1 MRTKI
6 VSLLVLLL
14 LARHAEAQFRPY
26 TLFPLSAPLT
36 NPALVAAGDYA
47 QVTAHYRAS
56 RGAGYQVPS
65 LSYVHPLYGK
75 ARGDRYGGLG
85 FSLISQP
92 AGLYR
97 VTGAMGGL
105 GYQVLLGAR
114 HALAGGLQ
122 LGLINK
128 RIDPGAVTTDSQYG
142 AGGYD
147 PSLGNGE
154 TFDRPNRTAVAV
166 NAGLHWS
173 CTDPAG
179 NRKASLGLALYNA
192 NRPAYPFLRERN
204 PQPVSYIVTGSL
216 LAARRG
222 NFTVE
227 PAFRYFREG
236 LTGLGSLGAGLGYA
250 LENRSETRLS
260 ATLWYHTN
268 VSPGLSLQLETE
280 KLVLGLA
287 ADGSSYRVSSAEAGN
302 SAFEVAL
309 AWRLNRKKQLD
320 RRHPRPERVTCP
332 PGEEPLPLPEDQ
344 PLPAP
349 DQTGEKTPD
358 TLAATPQPVPTA
370 PASTP
375 APSDRQEEPLARHIA
390 YPLGSTGLLAG
401 DEQFLD
407 SLARE
412 LKAHPNWQLRIEGH
426 TCSLGSPETNERV
439 SLERARFVQRR
450 LVQKGVSPSQLRAT
464 GHADRS
470 PIAPNDTE
478 AGRAKNRRVALVMV
492 K

>member
-1 MRTKI
+1 MRTPI
-6 VSLLVLLL
+6 VALLVLLL
-14 LARHAEAQFRPY
+14 LARHAAAQFRPY
-26 TLFPLSAPLT
+26 TLFPLSPPLT

-47 QVTAHYRAS
+47 QATAHYRAS

-75 ARGDRYGGLG
+75 ARGHRYGGMG
-85 FSLISQP
+85 FTLISQSAGP
-92 AGLYR
+92 ADLYR
-97 VTGAMGGL
+97 VTGALGGFGYHVPL
-105 GYQVLLGAR
+105 GSR
-114 HALAGGLQ
+114 HALAAGLQ
-122 LGLINK
+122 LGLVNQ

-154 TFDRPNRTAVAV
+154 TFDQPNRTAVAA

-179 NRKASLGLALYNA
+179 NRKAALGLALYNA

-204 PQPVSYIVTGSL
+204 RQPAGYILTGSL

-227 PAFRYFREG
+227 PTFRYFREG
-236 LTGLGSLGAGLGYA
+236 LTGLGSVGAGLGYA
-250 LENRSETRLS
+250 PENRRETKLS
-260 ATLWYHTN
+260 ATLWYHTS

-287 ADGSSYRVSSAEAGN
+287 ADGSSYRAGRAEAGN

-309 AWRLNRKKQLD
+309 AWRMHRKKQVD
-320 RRHPRPERVTCP
+320 RRHAAA
-332 PGEEPLPLPEDQ
+332 EPLPEAQ
-344 PLPAP
+344 PLPTP
-349 DQTGEKTPD
+349 DQTGEKTLD
-358 TLAATPQPVPTA
+358 TTAATPQPA
-370 PASTP
+370 AADPASTP
-375 APSDRQEEPLARHIA
+375 APSERQEERLARQIP
-390 YPLGSTGLLAG
+390 YPLGGTGLSAA

-412 LKAHPNWQLRIEGH
+412 LKAHPDWQLRIDGH
-426 TCSLGSPETNERV
+426 TCSLGSRETNEKV
-439 SLERARFVQRR
+439 SLRRARFVQRR
-450 LVQKGVSPSQLRAT
+450 LVQKGVPATQLRAA
-464 GHADRS
+464 GHADRY

-478 AGRAKNRRVALVMV
+478 AGRAKNRRVEFVMSV
-492 K
+492 IK

>member
-14 LARHAEAQFRPY
+14 LARHAAAQFRPY
-26 TLFPLSAPLT
+26 TLFSLSPPLT

-75 ARGDRYGGLG
+75 AQRNRYGGMG
-85 FSLISQP
+85 FTLISQSAGP

-97 VTGAMGGL
+97 VTGALGGF
-105 GYQVLLGAR
+105 GYHVPLGAR

-122 LGLINK
+122 LGLVNK

-154 TFDRPNRTAVAV
+154 TFDRPNRTAVAA

-179 NRKASLGLALYNA
+179 NRNASLGLALYNA

-204 PQPVSYIVTGSL
+204 PQPVGYIVTGSL

-227 PAFRYFREG
+227 PTFRYFREG
-236 LTGLGSLGAGLGYA
+236 LTGFGSLGAGLGYA
-250 LENRSETRLS
+250 PDNHRETRLS

-287 ADGSSYRVSSAEAGN
+287 ADGSSYRASSAEAGN

-309 AWRLNRKKQLD
+309 AWRVNRKKQVD
-320 RRHPRPERVTCP
+320 RRHAA
-332 PGEEPLPLPEDQ
+332 EPLPETQ

-349 DQTGEKTPD
+349 DRTGEKTPD
-358 TLAATPQPVPTA
+358 TPAATPQPVPAA
-370 PASTP
+370 PAPTP
-375 APSDRQEEPLARHIA
+375 APSERREERLARQIP
-390 YPLGSTGLLAG
+390 YPLGGTGLSPD

-412 LKAHPNWQLRIEGH
+412 LKAHPDWQLRIDGH
-426 TCSLGSPETNERV
+426 TCSLGTPETNEKV
-439 SLERARFVQRR
+439 SLQRARLVQQR
-450 LVQKGVSPSQLRAT
+450 LVQKGVPATQLRAT
-464 GHADRS
+464 GHADRY

-478 AGRAKNRRVALVMV
+478 AGRAKNRRVTFVMV
-492 K
+492 RNLED